1 MATLAKKEGFRSAD
15 DSGTLVP
22 SRSITISL
30 LTEQGQPMSF
40 EQLTENFGLTSKA
53 ERSAYYG
60 RLDRM
65 AERGMLL
72 RDRRKRYSLPTKMD
86 LVVGRVLGHPK
97 GFGFVIPQE
106 GGDDLY
112 LHPNQMR
119 RVLHN
124 DKVLAVVSRIDSR
137 GRKEG
142 KIVEAI
148 VDLEREILGHY
159 YEEGGVHFV
168 DPDDARYG
176 REIVIHANGVHD
188 AQSGEVVAVK
198 IVKHPIEHR
207 HVVGEIVEVLGKQ
220 FEPGMETDIAI
231 RTYELPYRWPEELQ
245 AQLQKM
251 QPELAAVDYQPDQ
264 DRTRKDI
271 RNLPLVTIDG
281 ADARDF
287 DDAVYAEK
295 TRSGWRLVVAIADV
309 SYYVTPDSALDAEA
323 YERGTSVY
331 FPNRVIPMLP
341 EALSNG
347 ICSLKPN
354 EDRNCMVCDM
364 RFADDGELESYQ
376 FYAAVMN
383 SHARLTYEEM
393 ATIVVDKVDAVR
405 NKRGKLC
412 RNLDDLYRLYSM
424 LVSQRK
430 KRRTIDFDFPE
441 PLFIFN
447 QQQKIDR
454 VERRTRNDAHRIIE
468 ECMLAAN
475 VCAAKFIESKSKQ
488 GGIYRVHEGPDDE
501 SLTDLRAF
509 LSGFGLQLGGGGSPT
524 AEHYADVLNALEEQ
538 NELAPLIQIVLLR
551 SLKQA
556 VYSADPLGHFA
567 LNYEQYTHFTSPIRR
582 YPDLVVH
589 RLIKQIVGAKGSVH
603 YGPKGESM
611 ARIGEHTSS
620 TERRADEAT
629 RDVARWL
636 KAEFMQAYVGEEFD
650 GQISGVKEFGIFVE
664 LSEFFVDGLVHVT
677 MLGND
682 YFHYDPRHFLITGER
697 TGVKFRLGGK
707 VRVKVLRSDI
717 DTGKIDF
724 GLISSEGK
732 LVAMAD
738 PVEPRSRNKGK
749 AKKGRESADKKPA
762 GANSSKKKPSKRGKN
777 KSTDKRSKGRRG

>member
-1 MATLAKKEGFRSAD
+1 MANSATKEGFRPAD
-15 DSGTLVP
+15 DSGVPVP
-22 SRSITISL
+22 SRASTISL
-30 LTEQGQPMSF
+30 LTEQALPMRF
-40 EQLTENFGLTSKA
+40 EELAENFGLSSKA
-53 ERSAYYG
+53 ERRAYYG
-60 RLDRM
+60 RLERM
-65 AERGMLL
+65 VERGMLL
-72 RDRRKRYSLPTKMD
+72 LNRRKCYSLPTKMD

-148 VDLEREILGHY
+148 VDLDREILGHY

-176 REIVIHANGVHD
+176 REIVINANAVHA

-207 HVVGEIVEVLGKQ
+207 YMVGEIVEVLGKQ

-231 RTYELPYRWPEELQ
+231 RTYELPHQWPEAVE
-245 AQLQKM
+245 AQLKQM
-251 QPELAAVDYQPDQ
+251 RPQLSAVNYQPDSEAE
-264 DRTRKDI
+264 RKDI

-287 DDAVYAEK
+287 DDAVFAQK
-295 TRSGWRLVVAIADV
+295 IRSGWRLVVAIADV

-323 YERGTSVY
+323 YQRGTSVY

-347 ICSLKPN
+347 ICSLKPD
-354 EDRNCMVCDM
+354 EERNCMVCDM
-364 RFADDGELESYQ
+364 RFANDGELESYQ
-376 FYAAVMN
+376 FYAAVMY

-393 ATIVVDKVDAVR
+393 ASIVVDKVAVAR
-405 NKRGKLC
+405 EKRGKIC
-412 RNLDDLYRLYSM
+412 KNLDDLYRLYSI

-447 QQQKIDR
+447 EQQKIDR
-454 VERRTRNDAHRIIE
+454 VERRARNDAHRIIE

-475 VCAAKFIESKSKQ
+475 VCAAKFIESKSRQ

-501 SLTDLRAF
+501 SLADLRAF
-509 LSGFGLQLGGGGSPT
+509 LGGFGLQLAGGESPT
-524 AEHYADVLNALEEQ
+524 AEALCRCT
-538 NELAPLIQIVLLR
+538 AC
-551 SLKQA
+551 A
-556 VYSADPLGHFA
+556 
-567 LNYEQYTHFTSPIRR
+567 
-582 YPDLVVH
+582 
-589 RLIKQIVGAKGSVH
+589 
-603 YGPKGESM
+603 
-611 ARIGEHTSS
+611 
-620 TERRADEAT
+620 
-629 RDVARWL
+629 
-636 KAEFMQAYVGEEFD
+636 
-650 GQISGVKEFGIFVE
+650 
-664 LSEFFVDGLVHVT
+664 
-677 MLGND
+677 
-682 YFHYDPRHFLITGER
+682 
-697 TGVKFRLGGK
+697 
-707 VRVKVLRSDI
+707 
-717 DTGKIDF
+717 
-724 GLISSEGK
+724 
-732 LVAMAD
+732 
-738 PVEPRSRNKGK
+738 
-749 AKKGRESADKKPA
+749 
-762 GANSSKKKPSKRGKN
+762 
-777 KSTDKRSKGRRG
+777 